1 MKIIILR
8 VLVVTLLGGCAALV
22 ITNARAQKLSPARG
36 EFATS
41 RSSNAEPKPVQTPT
55 SPASAEKTVEQVQK
69 NIKVLTGLPQSQ
81 LIPVM
86 NYFAATMG
94 RRCNFCHVNNAGQ
107 WDYASDEKK
116 EKNTAREMIKMVL
129 ELNKA
134 SFKGNLEVACYTC
147 HRGEEHPASI
157 TVLPLRAPSPG
168 GPRPVGPGASA
179 TPGAQPQAS
188 PTPRPSPPAANDIL
202 KKYVDAIGGQAA
214 IDKITS
220 RVMKGE
226 VTTANGNTGTYEVMQ
241 AAPDKGYESFVTQR
255 GSMERAFTG
264 TAGWEKTP
272 QGVRELDGQDLVDLK
287 LFMQF
292 FRNLRLKEQFTSF
305 RMAGRD
311 RIGDRTAIVVQG
323 TTLDKKRERLFFDAE
338 SGLLLRRISY
348 LDTMVGVIPQQ
359 IDFDD
364 YRDVDGLKLPFMI
377 RVSSVDSANP
387 YIVRKFTEIKLNAP
401 VDESKFKMPPKAATP

>member
-1 MKIIILR
+1 MKIVILR
-8 VLVVTLLGGCAALV
+8 VLVITLLCGCAVLL

-41 RSSNAEPKPVQTPT
+41 PSTNAEPKPAQTPT
-55 SPASAEKTVEQVQK
+55 SPATAEKTVEQVQK

-86 NYFAATMG
+86 NYFAASMG

-107 WDYASDEKK
+107 WDYASDQKA
-116 EKNTAREMIKMVL
+116 EKNTAREMIKMTL
-129 ELNKA
+129 DLNKN

-147 HRGEEHPASI
+147 HRGLDHPASI
-157 TVLPLRAPSPG
+157 PVLPLPVPSPG
-168 GPRPVGPGASA
+168 GPRPPGGQGAGA
-179 TPGAQPQAS
+179 PGAQPQGS
-188 PTPRPSPPAANDIL
+188 PTPRPSPPAADDIL

-214 IDKITS
+214 VDKVTS

-226 VTTANGNTGTYEVMQ
+226 VTTANGATGTYEVMQ
-241 AAPDKGYESFVTQR
+241 VAPDKGYESFATQR
-255 GSMERAFTG
+255 GSIERAFTG

-287 LFMQF
+287 LFMQV
-292 FRNLRLKEQFTSF
+292 FRNLRLKEQYTSL

-311 RIGDRTAIVVQG
+311 RIGDRAAIVVQG
-323 TTLDKKRERLFFDAE
+323 TTADKKRERLVFDAE

-377 RVSSVDSANP
+377 RVSTVDSANP
-387 YIVRKFTEIKLNAP
+387 YIIRKFTEIRLNAP
-401 VDESKFKMPPKAATP
+401 VDESKFKMPPKSATP